1 VRDHGGIARI
11 EIMPDEMLRFLEI
24 RDDVASKLK
33 ELGFS
38 YVTLDIKGFRSGSMD
53 EVLLKS

>member
-1 VRDHGGIARI
+1 MV
-11 EIMPDEMLRFLEI
+11 DEMPKLLEM
-24 RDDVASKLK
+24 RDAVTSKLK
-33 ELGFS
+33 YLGFA